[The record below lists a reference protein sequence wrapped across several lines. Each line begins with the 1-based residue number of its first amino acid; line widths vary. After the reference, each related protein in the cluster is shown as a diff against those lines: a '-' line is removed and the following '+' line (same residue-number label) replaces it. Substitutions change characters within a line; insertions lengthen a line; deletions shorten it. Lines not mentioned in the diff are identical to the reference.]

1 MDETKGKTLMEVFA
15 EESQERVSLGELAD
29 QVTMI
34 RYHLDL
40 ASIARTPDAHKQELA
55 HAQDYIERVKT
66 GLDRAIQQAK
76 ENSP

>member
-1 MDETKGKTLMEVFA
+1 MGETRGKTLLEVFA
-15 EESQERVSLGELAD
+15 EESQEPVSLGELAD
-29 QVTMI
+29 QVNMI

-40 ASIARTPDAHKQELA
+40 AGVALTPDAHKQELA
-55 HAQDYIERVKT
+55 HAQDYIERVKN